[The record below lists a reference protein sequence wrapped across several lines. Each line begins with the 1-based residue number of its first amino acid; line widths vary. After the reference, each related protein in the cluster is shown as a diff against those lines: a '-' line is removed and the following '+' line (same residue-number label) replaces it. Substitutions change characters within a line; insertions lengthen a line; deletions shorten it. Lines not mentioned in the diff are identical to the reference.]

1 MPKHLPR
8 ISGLLSLLIALIAAG
23 HPARAADRWDRPR
36 ESFVNWESPHVHP
49 LDITPDGSLLLAVN
63 TPANTLLVFA
73 VGSGTPVLQATIPV
87 GLDPISVRALSST
100 QAWVVNRIS
109 NDVSVVNLAT
119 GQVTAIIPTDV
130 EPEDVVFAGSPR
142 QAFVSCQR
150 PSVIDVFPLSN
161 PTGSRQTVYV
171 NGKYP
176 RALAVSADGTTVY
189 AAFFEAG
196 NGTTLLT
203 GGKSNPF
210 EVDLVRRPEGPYGGQ
225 DPPPNSGTQF
235 VPPLN
240 PANPPPP
247 PVSMIVRRNAAG
259 HWMDDNNGDWTI
271 FVSGSLSTLGGVGGR
286 VPGWD
291 LPQRAVAMINA
302 NTLAVTYQSRLMN
315 ILMALAVQPGTGN
328 VTVVGTDATNQIRW
342 EPNLQ
347 GKFIRVDMAS
357 FAPGGANAIS
367 DLNPHLNYS
376 TGNVPVAQRQLSI
389 GDPRGIV
396 WNASGTRGWVTGMGS
411 NNVIA
416 ISGAGGRLGLVNV
429 GQGPTG
435 IVLNPAT
442 NRLFVLNKFDAS
454 ISVVDGNAM
463 SVLATVPFFDPT
475 PAVIKIGRPLLYNTQ
490 QTSGLGQ
497 LSCASCHVDARTDG
511 LAWDLGSPS
520 GTATT
525 MSGIDDT
532 TGASITVQQP
542 PMKGPLLTTT
552 LQDAMN
558 HPVMHWSGDRPE
570 LSRFADA
577 FVTLMGA
584 DAPLTTGSIN
594 ALEDY
599 LDTIHIPPN
608 PNRNLDNT
616 YSTSVPFPGPNN
628 TILSVGNAVA
638 GAQEFE
644 ANCRS
649 CHIGDTARNDLIR
662 EGGEFGL
669 DQYRRTPQWRNF
681 NERAGLWFQSGTGST
696 MGFGFQQ
703 DGSFDTTQNQTRDA
717 NMMAFM
723 YSVNGRFPYTAPGLN
738 ETNQSRDT
746 HTAVGTQL
754 LFSSSTVGSQD
765 STLDELVTLAEQD
778 QIGLVAKAQVNGVI
792 RGYAYVGDGIF
803 QSDRKA
809 EQDTVAQVRAL
820 PGVLFTA
827 VPAGSEIRLGI
838 DRDLDG
844 VYDGDQGQAAALPFQ
859 PSQVNIARLGTA
871 TQSSTYANVPAYQ
884 ASAAIDGTASTFS
897 STASADTSPWWQLNL
912 NTTYAIDHITLINR
926 AGFLSRLR
934 DITVYFLDAD
944 GNKIFRS
951 HFLNRDNRLLDPTQ
965 ITLNLLPYTT
975 APLHATTLRILRTPD
990 TFGRAFDIPNNNQ
1003 DEQNTLTLPEVQ
1015 VYGALSPNDTFL
1027 VNYTPRPLPG
1037 GTFEDIAETGAYA
1050 YDPSGTPWTFQG
1062 QSGITGNDS
1071 GFTNA
1076 NPPAPQGTQVLFI
1089 QNHGSASQSVTL
1101 AGGSYLLTLDAA
1113 QRSSIYNTTPQTLV
1127 VFMDGQPMG
1136 VFTPASTAYA
1146 TFQTPV
1152 LNVASGPHSFALA
1165 GLGINPDGSNAT
1177 DTTVFVD
1184 DVALTQ
1190 VAAPVI
1196 TPVSA
1201 QSSPRGYSASLQI
1214 QATDPAG
1221 KTMTYSATGLPAG
1234 LSINSSGGL
1243 ISGTVSASAAAANNA
1258 AVTVSDGTLSTTVTF
1273 SWTTTA
1279 PAAPA
1284 VTNPGSQ
1291 TSPRGQSATLRITA
1305 SDPQGRPLTYGATG
1319 LPAGLS
1325 INASSGSISG
1335 TVLSSAASSNSSV
1348 VTVSDGVLSTSVS
1361 FSWSTTAPPALPIAG
1376 ADIGAPGVAG
1386 SNSFASGLY
1395 TVAASGTGIGNTSDQ
1410 FRYVSETFTGN
1421 GQITARV
1428 TSQTDTSASAQA
1440 GVMFRETVNA
1450 NSRFTFMALTP
1461 GNGFEFQGRDA
1472 TGGATSL
1479 VKAAS
1484 YTAPNDWVRIV
1495 RSGSTFTGYVSNN
1508 GATWTQVGV
1517 DTNPMATAVQIGL
1530 AVSSDSN
1537 TVAGT
1542 ATFDNVQITSG
1553 TSQ

>member
-1 MPKHLPR
+1 MRYQARQICAWL
-8 ISGLLSLLIALIAAG
+8 ILLIATLG
-23 HPARAADRWDRPR
+23 HPAKATDRWDRPR

-49 LDITPDGSLLLAVN
+49 LDLTPGGSLLLAVD

-73 VGSGTPVLQATIPV
+73 LGSGSPVLQATIPV
-87 GLDPISVRALSST
+87 GLDPVSVRALSAT

-109 NDVSVVNLAT
+109 NDVSVVNLST
-119 GQVTAIIPTDV
+119 GQVTAVVPTDV
-130 EPEDVVFAGSPR
+130 EPEDVVFAGSPQ

-150 PSVIDVFPLSN
+150 PSVIDVFSLSN
-161 PTGSRQTVYV
+161 PTGSKQTVFV

-176 RALAVSADGTTVY
+176 RALAVSADGSTVY

-196 NGTTLLT
+196 NGTTVLT

-210 EVDLVRRPEGPYGGQ
+210 EVDLVRRPEGPYGGV

-240 PANPPPP
+240 PANPAPP
-247 PVSMIVRRNAAG
+247 PVSMIVRRNPAG
-259 HWMDDNNGDWTI
+259 QWLDDNNGDWSI

-286 VPGWD
+286 VAGWD

-347 GKFIRVDMAS
+347 GKFIRVDLAS
-357 FAPGGANAIS
+357 FPPGGTNTIT

-376 TGNVPVAQRQLSI
+376 TGNVPVAQRALSI
-389 GDPRGIV
+389 GDPRGLV
-396 WNASGTRGWVTGMGS
+396 WNSTGTEGWVTGMGS

-416 ISGAGGRLGLVNV
+416 ISNTGARLGLVNV

-435 IVLNPAT
+435 IVVNPAN
-442 NRLFVLNKFDAS
+442 NRLYVLNKFDAS
-454 ISVVDGNAM
+454 ISVVDGNAL

-475 PAVIKIGRPLLYNTQ
+475 PAVVKTGRPLLYNTQ

-511 LAWDLGSPS
+511 LDWDLGNPA
-520 GTATT
+520 GTPVT

-532 TGASITVQQP
+532 TGAAITVQQP
-542 PMKGPLLTTT
+542 PMKGPMLTTT

-570 LSRFADA
+570 LSEFADA

-584 DAPLTTGSIN
+584 DAPLSTSSIN
-594 ALEDY
+594 ALEDF
-599 LDTIHIPPN
+599 LDTIHLPPN

-628 TILSVGNAVA
+628 TVLSVGNAVA

-649 CHIGDTARNDLIR
+649 CHVGDTARNDLIR

-669 DQYRRTPQWRNF
+669 GQYRRTPQWRNF
-681 NERAGLWFQSGTGST
+681 NERAGLWYQSATGSNA
-696 MGFGFQQ
+696 GFGFQQ

-754 LFSSSTVGSQD
+754 LFNGSSGSGSATVLNQ
-765 STLDELVTLAEQD
+765 LVTLAEHSE
-778 QIGLVAKAQVNGVI
+778 IGLIAKAQVNGVW

-809 EQDTVAQVRAL
+809 EQDTVAQVSAL
-820 PGVLFTA
+820 SGVLFTA

-844 VYDGDQGQAAALPFQ
+844 VYDGDQGQAAPVAYQ
-859 PSQVNIARLGTA
+859 PSQVNIASLGTA
-871 TQSSTYANVPAYQ
+871 TQSTTYANVPAYQ
-884 ASAAIDGTASTFS
+884 ASGAIDGNASTFS
-897 STASADTSPWWQLNL
+897 STASADTAPWWQLNL

-926 AGFLSRLR
+926 PGFLSRLR
-934 DITVYFLDAD
+934 DLTVYFLDAN

-965 ITLNLLPYTT
+965 ITLNLLPFTT
-975 APLHATTLRILRTPD
+975 GPLHASAIRILRTPD
-990 TFGRAFDIPNNNQ
+990 TFGRAFDLPGNNQ

-1015 VYGALSPNDTFL
+1015 VYGAISPADTFV
-1027 VNYTPRPLPG
+1027 VNNTPRPLPG
-1037 GTFEDIAETGAYA
+1037 GTFEDIAETGTYT
-1050 YDPSGTPWTFQG
+1050 YDPTGTPWTFQG
-1062 QSGITGNDS
+1062 QSGITGNNS

-1076 NPPAPQGTQVLFI
+1076 NPVAPQGTQVLFI
-1089 QNHGSASQSVTL
+1089 QNHGSATQSVTL
-1101 AGGSYLLTLDAA
+1101 AAGSYLLTLQAA
-1113 QRSSIYNTTPQTLV
+1113 QRGGVSQTTAQTLV
-1127 VFMDGQPMG
+1127 VFLDGQSIG
-1136 VFTPASTAYA
+1136 VFTPPGTAYA
-1146 TFQTPV
+1146 SFQTPV
-1152 LNVASGPHSFALA
+1152 FTVTSGTHSFALA
-1165 GLGINPDGSNAT
+1165 GLGVNSNGTNAT
-1177 DTTVFVD
+1177 DSTVFVD

-1190 VAAPVI
+1190 VVPPII
-1196 TPVSA
+1196 TSVAA
-1201 QSSPRGYSASLQI
+1201 QSSPRSFAASLQI
-1214 QATDPAG
+1214 QASDPDG
-1221 KTMTYSATGLPAG
+1221 NSLTYSATGLPTG
-1234 LSINSSGGL
+1234 LAINSSTGL
-1243 ISGTVSASAAAANNA
+1243 ISGTVSAKATATNTT
-1258 AVTVSDGTLSTTVTF
+1258 AVTVNDGTLSASTSFT
-1273 SWTTTA
+1273 WATTA
-1279 PAAPA
+1279 PAPPVVA
-1284 VTNPGSQ
+1284 NPGSQ
-1291 TSPRGQSATLRITA
+1291 SSPVGQGASLQISAT
-1305 SDPQGRPLTYGATG
+1305 DPQGAPLTYAATG

-1325 INASSGSISG
+1325 INASGLISG
-1335 TVLSSAASSNSSV
+1335 TVLSSAAASNSSV

-1361 FSWSTTAPPALPIAG
+1361 FSWSTTGTPALPLTG
-1376 ADIGAPGVAG
+1376 ADIGAPSKAG
-1386 SNSFASGLY
+1386 SNSFASGVY
-1395 TVAASGTGIGNTSDQ
+1395 TLAGSGTGLGSTSDQ
-1410 FRYVSETFTGN
+1410 VRFVSETLTGN
-1421 GQITARV
+1421 GEIIARV
-1428 TSQTDTSASAQA
+1428 TSQTNTTAAAEA
-1440 GVMFRETVNA
+1440 GVMIRETSSSS
-1450 NSRFTFMALTP
+1450 SRFDAMVLTP
-1461 GNGFEFQGRDA
+1461 GYGFAFASRDA
-1472 TGGATSL
+1472 TGGG
-1479 VKAAS
+1479 VN
-1484 YTAPNDWVRIV
+1484 YTVTPSNPAPNNWVCLV
-1495 RSGSTFTGYVSNN
+1495 RNGNTLTGYVSKN
-1508 GATWTQVGV
+1508 GTTWTQVGV
-1517 DTNPMATAVQIGL
+1517 DNNAMATTVQVGL
-1530 AVSSDSN
+1530 VVSAATNATLS
-1537 TVAGT
+1537 T
-1542 ATFDNVQITSG
+1542 ATLDNVQITSG
-1553 TSQ
+1553 TTP

>member
-1 MPKHLPR
+1 MRLPR
-8 ISGLLSLLIALIAAG
+8 FLLLLAILAAILAPG
-23 HPARAADRWDRPR
+23 HPATAADRWDRPR
-36 ESFVNWESPHVHP
+36 ESFVNWESAHVHP
-49 LDITPDGSLLLAVN
+49 LDLTPDGSLLLAVN
-63 TPANTLLVFA
+63 TPAGTLLVFS
-73 VGSGTPVLQATIPV
+73 VSSGTPVLQETIPV
-87 GLDPISVRALSST
+87 GLDPISVRALSAT

-109 NDVSVVNLAT
+109 NDISVVNLTT
-119 GQVTAIIPTDV
+119 GQVTAILQTDV
-130 EPEDVVFAGSPR
+130 EPEDVVFAGSPLR
-142 QAFVSCQR
+142 AFVSCQR
-150 PSVIDVFPLSN
+150 PSVLDVFSTSN
-161 PTGSRQTVYV
+161 LTAAKQTIFI

-176 RALAVSADGTTVY
+176 RALAVSADGSTVY
-189 AAFFEAG
+189 AAFFQAG
-196 NGTTLLT
+196 NGTTCVT
-203 GGKSNPF
+203 GGKANPL

-225 DPPPNSGTQF
+225 DPPPNSGKNF

-240 PANPPPP
+240 PANPAPP

-271 FVSGSLSTLGGVGGR
+271 FISGSLSTLGGVGGR

-291 LPQRAVAMINA
+291 LPQRAVAVVNA
-302 NTLAVTYQSRLMN
+302 NTFAVSYQSRLMN
-315 ILMALAVQPGTGN
+315 ILMAMAVQPGTGN

-357 FAPGGANAIS
+357 FPPGGPNTIS

-376 TGNVPVAQRQLSI
+376 TGNVPVAQRALSI

-396 WNASGTRGWVTGMGS
+396 WSANGTRGWVTGMGS

-416 ISGAGGRLGLVNV
+416 ISATGGRLGLVNV

-435 IVLNPAT
+435 IALNAAT

-463 SVLATVPFFDPT
+463 SVIATVPFFDPT

-511 LAWDLGSPS
+511 LVWDLGNPS

-532 TGASITVQQP
+532 TGAAITVQQP

-616 YSTSVPFPGPNN
+616 YSTSVPFPGPND
-628 TILSVGNAVA
+628 TVESVGNAVA

-662 EGGEFGL
+662 QGGEFGL

-681 NERAGLWFQSGTGST
+681 NERAGFWFQSGTGST
-696 MGFGFQQ
+696 TGFGFQQ
-703 DGSFDTTQNQTRDA
+703 DGTFDTTQNQTRDA

-723 YSVNGRFPYTAPGLN
+723 YSVNGRFPYSAPGLN

-746 HTAVGTQL
+746 HAAVGTQL
-754 LFSSSTVGSQD
+754 LFSNSTAGSQD
-765 STLDELVTLAEQD
+765 STLSQLETLADHEE
-778 QIGLVAKAQVNGVI
+778 IGLVAKAPVNGVI

-844 VYDGDQGQAAALPFQ
+844 VFDGDQGQAAPIAVQ
-859 PSQVNIARLGTA
+859 PSQVNIASLGTA
-871 TQSSTYANVPAYQ
+871 MQSSTYANLSQYQ
-884 ASAAIDGTASTFS
+884 ASAAIDGTTSTFT

-934 DITVYFLDAD
+934 DITVYFLDSA

-951 HFLNRDNRLLDPTQ
+951 HFLNRDNRELDPTQ

-975 APLHATTLRILRTPD
+975 APLHASAIRILRTPD
-990 TFGRAFDIPNNNQ
+990 TFGRAFDIPGNSQ
-1003 DEQNTLTLPEVQ
+1003 DEQNTLALPEVQ
-1015 VYGALSPNDTFL
+1015 VFGALSPADTFI
-1027 VNYTPRPLPG
+1027 VDTPRPLPG
-1037 GTFEDIAETGAYA
+1037 GTFEDVAESGTYA
-1050 YDPSGTPWTFQG
+1050 YDPAGTPWTFQG
-1062 QSGITGNDS
+1062 QSGITGNGS
-1071 GFTNA
+1071 SFTNA
-1076 NPPAPQGTQVLFI
+1076 NPVAPQGTQVLFL
-1089 QNHGSASQSVTL
+1089 QNHGSVTQSVTL
-1101 AGGSYLLTLDAA
+1101 AAGTYFISLYAA
-1113 QRSSIYNTTPQTLV
+1113 QRSSTYNSTSQTLV
-1127 VFMDGQPMG
+1127 VFLDGQPIG
-1136 VFTPASTAYA
+1136 VFTPAGTAYTA
-1146 TFQTPV
+1146 FKTSSFTV
-1152 LNVASGPHSFALA
+1152 TAGPHSFALA
-1165 GLGINPDGSNAT
+1165 GLGINPNGTNAT

-1190 VAAPVI
+1190 VAPPVI
-1196 TPVSA
+1196 TPIPA
-1201 QSSPRGYSASLQI
+1201 QKSPRGFPASLQV

-1221 KTMTYSATGLPAG
+1221 KSMTYSATGLPLGLSINSSAGLISGTVASTAAASSTAAVTVSDGTLSTTATFSWATTAPAAPVVTNPGAQSSPLGQSASLQVTATDPQGNALTYSATGLPAG
-1234 LSINSSGGL
+1234 LSINSSGL
-1243 ISGTVSASAAAANNA
+1243 
-1258 AVTVSDGTLSTTVTF
+1258 
-1273 SWTTTA
+1273 
-1279 PAAPA
+1279 
-1284 VTNPGSQ
+1284 
-1291 TSPRGQSATLRITA
+1291 
-1305 SDPQGRPLTYGATG
+1305 
-1319 LPAGLS
+1319 
-1325 INASSGSISG
+1325 ISG
-1335 TVLSSAASSNSSV
+1335 TVLSSAASANSVV

-1361 FSWSTTAPPALPIAG
+1361 FSWSTTTTPSLPLTG
-1376 ADIGAPGVAG
+1376 GDIGSPGVAG
-1386 SNSFASGLY
+1386 SNSFSSGVF
-1395 TVAASGTGIGNTSDQ
+1395 TVAGSGAGFGNTTDQ
-1410 FRYVSETFTGN
+1410 FRFLSETFTGN

-1428 TSQTDTSASAQA
+1428 TSQTNTGPSAQA
-1440 GVMFRETVNA
+1440 GVMFRETLNA
-1450 NSRFTFMALTP
+1450 NSRFTAMVLTP
-1461 GNGFEFQGRDA
+1461 YNGFNFQGRDA
-1472 TGGATSL
+1472 TGGGTGIAT
-1479 VKAAS
+1479 AAS
-1484 YTAPNDWVRIV
+1484 NTPPNNWVRIV
-1495 RSGSTFTGYVSNN
+1495 RSGSTFTGYVSSN
-1508 GATWTQVGV
+1508 GTTWTQVGV
-1517 DTNPMATAVQIGL
+1517 DTNPMATVVQVGL
-1530 AVSSDSN
+1530 AVSSDAN
-1537 TVAGT
+1537 TVLGT